1 MNPEA
6 WVLLSR
12 ATLYISAALL
22 VCLLLRRPLRNLLG
36 AAAAYAIWSCVPLAL
51 VAALLPGPSLGV
63 VVPRLP
69 ALTAMP
75 ALSSVHGEGRA
86 WATWLAVAWLGG
98 TVV

>member
-6 WVLLSR
+6 SVLLSR

-51 VAALLPGPSLGV
+51 VAALLPDPSLGV
-63 VVPRLP
+63 AVPGLP
-69 ALTAMP
+69 ALTAMS
-75 ALSSVHGEGRA
+75 ALPSAHGQGQA
-86 WATWLAVAWLGG
+86 WASWLARW
-98 TVV
+98 